1 MRDDFTWSEEF
12 KYQCMVRH
20 VLQMRINSRKD
31 ALALLRRWEKK
42 HKNTKLEDDVRRQ
55 WFRGNRGQPND
66 WRLI

>member
-1 MRDDFTWSEEF
+1 MDTWSEEHRH
-12 KYQCMVRH
+12 QCLVRY

-55 WFRGNRGQPND
+55 WFRGNRGQPKD
-66 WRLI
+66 RSLI

>member
-1 MRDDFTWSEEF
+1 MRTAFTWSEEF
-12 KYQCMVRH
+12 KHQCMVRH
-20 VLQMRINSRKD
+20 VITMRIKSRKE
-31 ALALLRRWEKK
+31 AIAFLQRWEQK